1 MNLHSSARYFSAP
14 DGHAWKVIDRR
25 SGRVLIFADETQ
37 RGLFETEAV
46 ALASGLNDLADT
58 AVRCRLRR
66 LAKTAGSALGR
77 RVNDPMPARP
87 PVPAATGA
95 APPPDPAD
103 PLH

>member
-1 MNLHSSARYFSAP
+1 MTLPGCRRYLAVP
-14 DGHAWKVIDRR
+14 DGPAWKVIDRR
-25 SGRVLIFADETQ
+25 TGGVLIFADETQ

-46 ALASGLNDLADT
+46 ALATGLNDLADT

-66 LAKTAGSALGR
+66 LAKTAGRAPGR

-87 PVPAATGA
+87 PVPAAPGA
-95 APPPDPAD
+95 ALPPDPAD